1 MEWVWFFGR
10 PEQNMDFQD
19 WLIASEESLMFG
31 DRYIVS
37 VLPEPLVLGFGL
49 NRNTLVKFLGPS
61 FSHQYQQ

>member
-1 MEWVWFFGR
+1 
-10 PEQNMDFQD
+10 
-19 WLIASEESLMFG
+19 MFG